1 MAFYDNLKLEKGM
14 YNLNFT
20 KTLEELDPSE
30 NYEGTELEGLDAY
43 ERQLNRFG
51 IRISGQNSDTVE
63 SFFKATDSAVLF
75 PEYVRRAVK
84 KGMEES
90 NTLSSIVATVTNING
105 NDYRTIVAT
114 DDSNVANAT
123 TEGSNLPATTINQK
137 GTLVTM
143 KKRGRL
149 LKTSFEALRLKRL
162 DLFTVT
168 LKQIGAYIARAQL
181 GDAVSV
187 LVSGDNGEGGTN
199 SSEAAETVNAVSSTG
214 VDYADLLALWSGLLP
229 YKLNTIIADAAS
241 IKDLLSIQEMAD
253 AQAGLTFQGSGQ
265 MITPLGANLICASDA
280 GAKKLIG
287 MDRTCAL
294 EMVTAGDLMIDC
306 DKLIDAQLEKASIS
320 STAGFA
326 KIFNGAVKTLT
337 YNATT

>member
-14 YNLNFT
+14 YNLDFT
-20 KTLEELDPSE
+20 KALEELDPSE
-30 NYEGTELEGLDAY
+30 NYEGTELADLDAY

-51 IRISGQNSDTVE
+51 IRVSGQNSDTVE

-84 KGMEES
+84 QGMEES

-114 DDSNVANAT
+114 DDSTVANVT
-123 TEGSNLPATTINQK
+123 TEGTNLPVTTINQK
-137 GTLVTM
+137 STLVTM

-149 LKTSFEALRLKRL
+149 LKTSFESLRLKRL

-187 LVSGDNGEGGTN
+187 LINGDNGAGGAN
-199 SSEAAETVNAVSSTG
+199 SNETAVAVTAVSTKG
-214 VDYADLLALWSGLLP
+214 IAYADLLALWSGILP
-229 YKLNTIIADAAS
+229 YKLNTIIANAAT
-241 IKDLLSIQEMAD
+241 IKDILSIGEMAD
-253 AQAGLTFQGSGQ
+253 ATAGLNFQGSGQ
-265 MITPLGANLICASDA
+265 MITPLGANLICASDVE
-280 GAKKLIG
+280 GKKLIG
-287 MDRTCAL
+287 IDKTCAL
-294 EMVTAGDLMIDC
+294 EMVTAGDIMIDC

-326 KIFNGAVKTLT
+326 KIFGGAVKTLT
-337 YNATT
+337 YV

>member
-30 NYEGTELEGLDAY
+30 NYEGTDLAGFDAF
-43 ERQLNRFG
+43 ERQLKRFD
-51 IRISGQNSDTVE
+51 IKVSGENSNTVE

-90 NTLSSIVATVTNING
+90 NTLSSLVATVTNIDG

-114 DDSNVANAT
+114 DGATIANAT
-123 TEGSNLPATTINQK
+123 SEGSDLPTTTITQK

-187 LVSGDNGEGGTN
+187 LVSGDNGSGGTN
-199 SSEAAETVNAVSSTG
+199 SSEAAGTVSAASAHG

-229 YKLNTIIADAAS
+229 YKLNTIIANAAV
-241 IKDLLSIQEMAD
+241 IKDILSISEMAD
-253 AQAGLTFQGSGQ
+253 AQAGLTFQGSGH
-265 MITPLGANLICASDA
+265 MITPLGANLICADSA
-280 GAKKLIG
+280 GTRKLIG
-287 MDRTCAL
+287 IDKTCAL

-326 KIFNGAVKTLT
+326 KIFGGAVKTLT
-337 YNATT
+337 YNA